1 MSDSLNTAEPKATEP
16 DFDTGPWAT
25 IASGLKVLTKRGRL
39 VISEGHLGLLRENG
53 DLIDSAPVTSVQLK
67 KGFTYSMSPIPT
79 LIVGGTKYKVMVSYE
94 RSIESGLG
102 DEQAKEIQAEENE
115 QLIAVIRRLGG
126 KA

>member
-1 MSDSLNTAEPKATEP
+1 MSDSLNTTDPKAAEP

-53 DLIDSAPVTSVQLK
+53 DLIDSAPVASVQLK